1 MIGLPNCKQRE
12 QSLQR
17 HEHQARPRAVAA
29 LRGCLH
35 SIGLSHLQR
44 PLANKHPNATAGQ
57 FLSKR
62 LFCSHFSNPDYIPTY
77 FLDKNQTLKPLIFS
91 LEGTET
97 CKNNKNRKL
106 TNIFNDG
113 IKTLINLRTDVKFNS
128 QQRPKRDAKVYRGR
142 DQFEPPPVTLMK
154 SKCK

>member
-12 QSLQR
+12 PSLQR

-62 LFCSHFSNPDYIPTY
+62 LFCSHFSNPLHTY

-97 CKNNKNRKL
+97 CRNNKNRKL

-113 IKTLINLRTDVKFNS
+113 IKTRFDKEKLICAQTSNSTANNGQRETQKFTEDATNS
-128 QQRPKRDAKVYRGR
+128 NRHQ
-142 DQFEPPPVTLMK
+142 
-154 SKCK
+154 